1 MYTKAC
7 VHVPAF
13 FILAVNETKLCSLDL
28 GSLRGTLSARAARR
42 QCC

>member
-13 FILAVNETKLCSLDL
+13 FILALNEPKLSSLDL
-28 GSLRGTLSARAARR
+28 GSVRGTLSARAARR